1 MKNVLVGAFAM
12 ACVVTP
18 AMSAD
23 LPVKAAP
30 PIIAVYSWTGFYV
43 GGNVGYTWGRSDYS
57 LSYPN
62 NGAAPPDFS
71 VTEPAIQAAPAI
83 AGTGRLNPDGVIG
96 GLQAGYNR
104 QFGRFDAGI
113 EVDVSGSG
121 LRKTSVLNTTFPI
134 GANVFSGGP
143 LNVTTSIKNDWLAT
157 LRPRFGVAFDR
168 TLAYVTGG
176 VAVGGVNYVQSNN
189 WVSPALPSN
198 VTDVGAVSQTKW
210 GWTVGGGLAHAFN
223 DKWSVRGEY
232 LYTDLG
238 RVSVVT
244 QTFVGGPA
252 FPPANTFT
260 HTANLRTNTVR
271 FGVDYKFAP

>member
-1 MKNVLVGAFAM
+1 MRDALVGIAVAM
-12 ACVVTP
+12 LAATP

-23 LPVKAAP
+23 LPVKAP
-30 PIIAVYSWTGFYV
+30 PIVAVYNWTGFYV
-43 GGNVGYTWGRSDYS
+43 GGNVGYTWGRSDYG
-57 LSYPN
+57 LSYPS

-71 VTEPAIQAAPAI
+71 VAFPTIQAAPAI

-104 QFGRFDAGI
+104 QFGRFVAGI
-113 EVDVSGSG
+113 EVDVSASG
-121 LRKTSVLNTTFPI
+121 LRKTSILNTTFPA
-134 GANVFSGGP
+134 GLGNVFSGQP

-157 LRPRFGVAFDR
+157 VRPRFGVAFDR

-176 VAVGGVNYVQSNN
+176 VAVGGVSYFQSNN
-189 WVSPALPSN
+189 WLSNIPTN

-210 GWTVGGGLAHAFN
+210 GWTVGAGLAHAFN

-238 RVSVVT
+238 SVSVVT
-244 QTFVGGPA
+244 QTLVGGPA

-260 HTANLRTNTVR
+260 HTANLTTNTLR
-271 FGVDYKFAP
+271 FGVDYKIAP

>member
-23 LPVKAAP
+23 LPVKAPP
-30 PIIAVYSWTGFYV
+30 PIVAVYSWTGFYI

-57 LSYPN
+57 LTYPN

-71 VTEPAIQAAPAI
+71 VAVPEIQAAPGI
-83 AGTGRLNPDGVIG
+83 AGSGRLNPNGVIG
-96 GLQAGYNR
+96 GLQAGYNW
-104 QFGRFDAGI
+104 QTGRIVFGI
-113 EVDVSGSG
+113 EGDASGSS
-121 LRKTSVLNTTFPI
+121 LRKTSVLNTVFPA
-134 GANVFSGGP
+134 GGNVFAGQP
-143 LNVTTSIKNDWLAT
+143 LNVTTTIKNDWLAT
-157 LRPRFGVAFDR
+157 LRPRLGVTFDR

-176 VAVGGVNYVQSNN
+176 VAVGGVSYFQANN
-189 WVSPALPSN
+189 WVSTLPSN
-198 VTDVGAVSQTKW
+198 VTDVGAVSATKW

-238 RVSVVT
+238 SVSVVT

-271 FGVDYKFAP
+271 FGLDYKIAP